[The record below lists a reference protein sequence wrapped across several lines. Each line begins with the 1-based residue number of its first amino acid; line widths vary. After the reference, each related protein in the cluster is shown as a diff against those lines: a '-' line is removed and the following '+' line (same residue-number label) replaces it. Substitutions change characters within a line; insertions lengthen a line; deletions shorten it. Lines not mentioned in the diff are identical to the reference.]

1 MLQRPRHGNRGPSR
15 EEQRLTVQHP
25 LQPLKIFVDKLRWR
39 FAGVSPRLPPRLPL
53 AELGL
58 VVVPTPIAA
67 SAEGQAVIE
76 LLRLLVLQLIQH
88 PLQGL
93 EEGLRQHPR
102 VALTRRLRSL
112 TTRRR

>member
-1 MLQRPRHGNRGPSR
+1 M
-15 EEQRLTVQHP
+15 QHP
-25 LQPLKIFVDKLRWR
+25 LQPLKIFVDKLRRR
-39 FAGVSPRLPPRLPL
+39 FAGVSPRLPPRLAL

-67 SAEGQAVIE
+67 SAEGQAVIK

-93 EEGLRQHPR
+93 KEGLRQHPR

-112 TTRRR
+112 TIRGS

>member
-1 MLQRPRHGNRGPSR
+1 M
-15 EEQRLTVQHP
+15 QHP
-25 LQPLKIFVDKLRWR
+25 LQTLKILEHE
-39 FAGVSPRLPPRLPL
+39 FARRLAGISARLPPRLPL

-67 SAEGQAVIE
+67 SAEGQAVIK

-102 VALTRRLRSL
+102 VALSRRLRSL

>member
-1 MLQRPRHGNRGPSR
+1 M
-15 EEQRLTVQHP
+15 QHP
-25 LQPLKIFVDKLRWR
+25 LQPLKIFVDKLRRR
-39 FAGVSPRLPPRLPL
+39 FAGVSPRLSPRLLL